1 MRRLVVPAQQVD
13 QTEGQE
19 GTLAEVAAATAA
31 PLPRR
36 GWVLYWLARD
46 NEAVRGTTALAVTR
60 HVAIMRGARARL
72 VVASDSLRIDRWDD
86 RTWTPVLRWVGP
98 REAGVRL
105 EVSNPEIAFGPTGI
119 GWGASNTTVVLRRG
133 SRFETITTSRLGRV
147 KRW

>member
-1 MRRLVVPAQQVD
+1 MRRGFSLVELIV
-13 QTEGQE
+13 T
-19 GTLAEVAAATAA
+19 VAAVAVVTAVT
-31 PLPRR
+31 LPRLS
-36 GWVLYWLARD
+36 GVLDWLAVD
-46 NEAVRGTTALAVTR
+46 NEAVRVTTALAVTR

-86 RTWTPVLRWVGP
+86 RTWIPLLRWVGP

>member
-1 MRRLVVPAQQVD
+1 MRRGFSLVELIV
-13 QTEGQE
+13 T
-19 GTLAEVAAATAA
+19 VAAVAVVTAVT
-31 PLPRR
+31 LPRL
-36 GWVLYWLARD
+36 GGVLDWLAVD
-46 NEAVRGTTALAVTR
+46 NEAVRVTTALAVTR

-86 RTWTPVLRWVGP
+86 RTWIPLLRWVGP

-105 EVSNPEIAFGPTGI
+105 EVSNPEIAFGPTGT

>member
-1 MRRLVVPAQQVD
+1 MRRGFSLVELMVTVAAVAVVTAVTLPRLGGVLDWLVVDA
-13 QTEGQE
+13 
-19 GTLAEVAAATAA
+19 
-31 PLPRR
+31 
-36 GWVLYWLARD
+36 
-46 NEAVRGTTALAVTR
+46 EAVKVTTALAVTR
-60 HVAIMRGARARL
+60 HVAIMRAARARL
-72 VVASDSLRIDRWDD
+72 VVAGDSLRIDRWDD
-86 RTWTPVLRWVGP
+86 RAWIPLLRWVGP

>member
-1 MRRLVVPAQQVD
+1 MRRGFSLVELIV
-13 QTEGQE
+13 T
-19 GTLAEVAAATAA
+19 VAAVAVVTAVT
-31 PLPRR
+31 LPRLS
-36 GWVLYWLARD
+36 GVLDWLAVD
-46 NEAVRGTTALAVTR
+46 NEAVRVTTALAVTR

-86 RTWTPVLRWVGP
+86 RTWTPLLRWVGP

-105 EVSNPEIAFGPTGI
+105 EVSNPEIAFGPTGV

-133 SRFETITTSRLGRV
+133 SRFETITTSRMGRV

>member
-1 MRRLVVPAQQVD
+1 MRRGFSLVELIVTMA
-13 QTEGQE
+13 
-19 GTLAEVAAATAA
+19 AVAVVTAVT
-31 PLPRR
+31 LPRL
-36 GWVLYWLARD
+36 GGVLDWLAVD
-46 NEAVRGTTALAVTR
+46 NEAVRVTTALAVTR

-72 VVASDSLRIDRWDD
+72 VVAGDSLRIDRWDD
-86 RTWTPVLRWVGP
+86 RTWIPLLRWVGP

>member
-1 MRRLVVPAQQVD
+1 MRRGFSLVELIV
-13 QTEGQE
+13 T
-19 GTLAEVAAATAA
+19 VAAVAVVTAVT
-31 PLPRR
+31 LPRL
-36 GWVLYWLARD
+36 GGVLDWLAVD
-46 NEAVRGTTALAVTR
+46 TEAGKVTTALAVTR

-86 RTWTPVLRWVGP
+86 RTWIPLLRWVGP

-105 EVSNPEIAFGPTGI
+105 EVSNPEIAFGPMGI

>member
-1 MRRLVVPAQQVD
+1 MRRGFSLVELIV
-13 QTEGQE
+13 T
-19 GTLAEVAAATAA
+19 VAAVAVVTAVT
-31 PLPRR
+31 LPRLS
-36 GWVLYWLARD
+36 GVLDWLAVD
-46 NEAVRGTTALAVTR
+46 NEAVRVTTALAVTR

-86 RTWTPVLRWVGP
+86 RTWIPLVRWVGP

-119 GWGASNTTVVLRRG
+119 GWGASNTTVVLLRG

>member
-1 MRRLVVPAQQVD
+1 MRRGFSLVELIVTMA
-13 QTEGQE
+13 
-19 GTLAEVAAATAA
+19 AVAVVTAVT
-31 PLPRR
+31 LPRL
-36 GWVLYWLARD
+36 GGVLDWLAVD
-46 NEAVRGTTALAVTR
+46 NEAVRVTTALAVTR

-86 RTWTPVLRWVGP
+86 QTWTPVLRWVGP

-105 EVSNPEIAFGPTGI
+105 EASNPEIAFGPTGI

>member
-1 MRRLVVPAQQVD
+1 MRRGFSLVELIV
-13 QTEGQE
+13 T
-19 GTLAEVAAATAA
+19 VAAVAVVTAVT
-31 PLPRR
+31 LPRLS
-36 GWVLYWLARD
+36 GVLDWLAVD
-46 NEAVRGTTALAVTR
+46 NEAVRVTTALAVTR

-86 RTWTPVLRWVGP
+86 RTWIPLVRWVGP

-119 GWGASNTTVVLRRG
+119 GCGASNTTVVLRRG

>member
-1 MRRLVVPAQQVD
+1 MRRGFSLVELIV
-13 QTEGQE
+13 T
-19 GTLAEVAAATAA
+19 VAAVAVVTAVT
-31 PLPRR
+31 LPRL
-36 GWVLYWLARD
+36 GGVLDWLAVD
-46 NEAVRGTTALAVTR
+46 NEAVRVTTALAVTR

>member
-1 MRRLVVPAQQVD
+1 MAAVAVV
-13 QTEGQE
+13 
-19 GTLAEVAAATAA
+19 TAVT
-31 PLPRR
+31 LPRL
-36 GWVLYWLARD
+36 GGVLDWLAVD
-46 NEAVRGTTALAVTR
+46 NEAVRVTTALAVTR

-86 RTWTPVLRWVGP
+86 RTWIPLLRWVGP

>member
-1 MRRLVVPAQQVD
+1 MRRGFSLVELIV
-13 QTEGQE
+13 T
-19 GTLAEVAAATAA
+19 VAAVAVVTAVT
-31 PLPRR
+31 LPRLS
-36 GWVLYWLARD
+36 GVLDWLAVD
-46 NEAVRGTTALAVTR
+46 NEAVRVTTALAVTR

-86 RTWTPVLRWVGP
+86 RTWIPLVRWVGP

-119 GWGASNTTVVLRRG
+119 GWGASNTTAVLRRG